1 MIRPH
6 SDPLARRRQDYSIV
20 PYHWLVLTV
29 TSIGVLVVGLNAST
43 LNVALPTV
51 VRHFHASP
59 LAASWMLLSYM
70 LANAVLILFFGRLA
84 DIVGR
89 ERLYLTGFFILTAA
103 SLLLGVSPNVA
114 VLIFFRVVQAVGAA
128 LIITNT
134 TAIIT
139 DVFPSRLLGQGL
151 GLNVALVSVA
161 QLLGP
166 PVGGFFATS
175 LGWRWVFWFNVPV
188 GVVGLLWALR
198 VLRREPR
205 TGMREPI
212 DFPGAVVMA
221 LSLSGLLYGLSEG
234 GVQGWKSLPVVAG
247 IVVAVVLVPV
257 FLWIEHRAAYPMVD
271 LSLFQNRDFAMAN
284 LANFLNSVARNAPLL
299 LTALFLQAVH
309 GERPVDAGI
318 KVLPI
323 SVGLLVA
330 SPIAGALSRRYPAR
344 VLSTAGLVCSTA
356 GLVVLALNLT
366 PTASYPP
373 MGIGLALTGFGFGL
387 FLTPNTT
394 SIMSTVSKQ
403 RRGIANGVRSM
414 LQNTGFVVSTALA
427 LAISTVSLAPAAK
440 SQAYAGTLS
449 HLSAASV
456 DTFANGC
463 RAALLVLAAS
473 TAAAIVVS
481 YNRGS
486 TAPQGHASDV
496 APEEASAMH

>member
-1 MIRPH
+1 MISPH
-6 SDPLARRRQDYSIV
+6 PDPLARRRQDYSIV

-59 LAASWMLLSYM
+59 LAASWVLLSYM

-103 SLLLGVSPNVA
+103 SLLLGFSPNVA
-114 VLIFFRVVQAVGAA
+114 LLIFFRVVQAVGAA

-151 GLNVALVSVA
+151 GLNVALVSIA

-188 GVVGLLWALR
+188 GVVGLIWALR

-205 TGMREPI
+205 TGAREPI
-212 DFPGAVVMA
+212 DFQGAAVMA
-221 LSLSGLLYGLSEG
+221 LALGGLLYGLSEG

-257 FLWIEHRAAYPMVD
+257 FLLIERRAAYPMVD
-271 LSLFQNRDFAMAN
+271 LSLFDNRDFAMAN
-284 LANFLNSVARNAPLL
+284 LASFLNSVARNAPLL
-299 LTALFLQAVH
+299 LTSLFLQAVH
-309 GERPVDAGI
+309 GERPVDAGL

-323 SVGLLVA
+323 SMGLLVA
-330 SPIAGALSRRYPAR
+330 SPIAGTLSKWYPAR
-344 VLSTAGLVCSTA
+344 LLSTLGLACSTA
-356 GLVVLALNLT
+356 GLVVLALSLT
-366 PTASYPP
+366 PSAPYLP
-373 MGIGLALTGFGFGL
+373 MGIGLALTGLGFGF

-394 SIMSTVSKQ
+394 SIMATVSKQ

-414 LQNTGFVVSTALA
+414 LQNTGFVISTALA

-449 HLSAASV
+449 HLSASSV
-456 DTFANGC
+456 GTFASGC
-463 RAALLVLAAS
+463 RTALLVLAAS

-486 TAPQGHASDV
+486 AVPQV
-496 APEEASAMH
+496 ADQVPPD